1 MGSDLID
8 RRKLFRLAGAAGVGG
23 AAVAAGLATPAGA
36 VTAGRSFYPITP
48 YRSYDS
54 RNDNVVLLTNEEF
67 DVDLITDEFG
77 DLVIPVETAA
87 VTYNLTI
94 AATTGQGFLGVFPA
108 DFNWPGN
115 SSINWW
121 QSGLLLANGGT
132 TSLGFSPVINRPGSV
147 GLHCGGGGSTAFIID
162 VTGYYL

>member
-1 MGSDLID
+1 MGADSFD
-8 RRKLFRLAGAAGVGG
+8 RRRLFKLAGAAGVGG
-23 AAVAAGLATPAGA
+23 AVAAVGIASPAAALG
-36 VTAGRSFYPITP
+36 GRSFFPIAP

-54 RNDNVVLLTNEEF
+54 RNDNVVLKTNEEF
-67 DVDLITDEFG
+67 DIDVITDEFG
-77 DLVIPVETAA
+77 SLMVPEETAA

-94 AATTGQGFLGVFPA
+94 AQTVGSGYLGIFPA
-108 DFNWPGN
+108 DVNWPGN

-132 TSLGFSPVINRPGSV
+132 VAVAFSPVIQLPGSV
-147 GLHCGGGGSTAFIID
+147 ALRCGGGGSTAFIID